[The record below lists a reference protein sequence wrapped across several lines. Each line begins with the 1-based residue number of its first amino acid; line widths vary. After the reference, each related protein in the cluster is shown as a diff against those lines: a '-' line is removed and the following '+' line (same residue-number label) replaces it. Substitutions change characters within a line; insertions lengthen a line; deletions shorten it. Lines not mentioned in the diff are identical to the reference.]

1 MQLVIC
7 LDVPGETMLTWLPPS
22 PPLSDAEDDLYY
34 DSTGE
39 YWFEQLPME
48 ESRLPATIH
57 ELHRPRPLAAPAM
70 TAVPEQHLSDTS
82 VTETRPKQKF
92 PGTSVTT
99 AEIPFAPAVTS
110 GTTSLPVAASYVS
123 SVSQERGVSFIPS
136 ADVSS
141 YPDAS
146 SMLRPETPSHI
157 PGSVEDAIDS
167 VRKSAQKA
175 FSGERTP
182 HSPSFDIIAGGL
194 SATSSCDSL
203 IQAAET
209 SNFASETATLCA
221 ALTDVSQMPNHLRPT
236 KSGIYS
242 NWDFVS
248 YFLGI
253 SSDLYRSVD
262 AISLRISERHE
273 TKLTEFGV
281 RYQCKVSVYHGADCQ
296 SERTGKSRE
305 QDKERVRLRDEEE
318 EMKDA
323 TIMDQQRKRDQKVTS
338 RKAAIPSLLGVVRYQ
353 KTDYDI
359 VIENA
364 QRQLA
369 TVIAP
374 RPESSLRAYAVINLI
389 SLLVSTPQP
398 NVAESDDRG
407 RHERFSTVVTLP
419 MCCSRVDAETKQK
432 QIEKDLKKSSRS
444 DLKKTS

>member
-1 MQLVIC
+1 MHNWLQVIC

-57 ELHRPRPLAAPAM
+57 ELHRPRPLAAPAL
-70 TAVPEQHLSDTS
+70 TALPEQHPSDIS

-92 PGTSVTT
+92 PGTSATT

-110 GTTSLPVAASYVS
+110 GTTPLPVAASYVS
-123 SVSQERGVSFIPS
+123 SVSQER
-136 ADVSS
+136 
-141 YPDAS
+141 
-146 SMLRPETPSHI
+146 
-157 PGSVEDAIDS
+157 DAIDS

-175 FSGERTP
+175 FSGQRTP
-182 HSPSFDIIAGGL
+182 HSPSIRPSALELYNKDREDIPRSYTPPPRQREALDYDGYEWSIAEDY
-194 SATSSCDSL
+194 SAL
-203 IQAAET
+203 
-209 SNFASETATLCA
+209 A

-248 YFLGI
+248 YFLGG
-253 SSDLYRSVD
+253 RSVD

-323 TIMDQQRKRDQKVTS
+323 TVC
-338 RKAAIPSLLGVVRYQ
+338 
-353 KTDYDI
+353 
-359 VIENA
+359 
-364 QRQLA
+364 
-369 TVIAP
+369 
-374 RPESSLRAYAVINLI
+374 
-389 SLLVSTPQP
+389 
-398 NVAESDDRG
+398 
-407 RHERFSTVVTLP
+407 FF
-419 MCCSRVDAETKQK
+419 
-432 QIEKDLKKSSRS
+432 
-444 DLKKTS
+444 